1 MVMKII
7 LLLFVLEVLY
17 YLFWKQDLLLNDL
30 RFKKTSDIEENTLI

>member
-1 MVMKII
+1 MKII

>member
-1 MVMKII
+1 MKII
-7 LLLFVLEVLY
+7 LLLFVLEALY

>member
-1 MVMKII
+1 MKII

-30 RFKKTSDIEENTLI
+30 RFKKKSNIEENTLI

>member
-1 MVMKII
+1 MKII

-30 RFKKTSDIEENTLI
+30 RFKKKNNIEENTLI